1 MQAFLWYNWK
11 LYINKLPTCLEKR
24 CIYTGGL
31 ISIRNCTL
39 GELFAAIWSLK
50 RGTSWHH
57 QHCFCVW
64 INAPADTILLNGV
77 TKMSYWRN
85 RPTHQKNHRQNT
97 DLQTGAWIACSTVL
111 PPQWLSR
118 VSLQRDPCECM
129 SVLHRS
135 KALCKA
141 SKTQRL
147 LAATL
152 WSLDRKAVRERNNPG
167 EEQSF
172 AQCTVILVHRGG
184 RCEWW
189 HKQYESIKWTYC
201 YM

>member
-11 LYINKLPTCLEKR
+11 LYINKLPICLKKR

-64 INAPADTILLNGV
+64 IMLLQTQFCSTEWQRWVTDETAAP
-77 TKMSYWRN
+77 TK
-85 RPTHQKNHRQNT
+85 KKHRQNT

-111 PPQWLSR
+111 PPQWFSR

-129 SVLHRS
+129 SVLHRP

-141 SKTQRL
+141 SKKQRL
-147 LAATL
+147 LA
-152 WSLDRKAVRERNNPG
+152 
-167 EEQSF
+167 
-172 AQCTVILVHRGG
+172 VH
-184 RCEWW
+184 CD
-189 HKQYESIKWTYC
+189 H
-201 YM
+201 